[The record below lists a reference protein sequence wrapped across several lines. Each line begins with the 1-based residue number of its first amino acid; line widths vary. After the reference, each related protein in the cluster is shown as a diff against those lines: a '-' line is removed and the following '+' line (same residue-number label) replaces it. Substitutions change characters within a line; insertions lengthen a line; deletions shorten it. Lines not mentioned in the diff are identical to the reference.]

1 VQKKKRVKPYSVGS
15 FQKLI
20 YDHYGKHGRSLPWRK
35 TRNPYHILV
44 SEIMLQQTQVDRVVD
59 KYLQFVALF
68 PDIETLARSPLHEIL
83 KVWQGLG
90 YNRRALA
97 LKRIALMVVEEH
109 KGQVPRSLDE
119 LVKLPGIGKNTASA
133 IMAYAFNQPAAFI
146 ETNVRS
152 VFIHCFFPE
161 RDTVSDEEILPLV
174 RKTLDNSNPR
184 QWYSAL
190 MDYGTFLKKNHTNP
204 GRKSR
209 HYSKQSPFD
218 GSNRQVRGRIVR
230 FLTQRLQSS
239 EEKIAAHLALSSEK
253 VRGVLIALEKEG
265 LITRDGKRL
274 AIAETTDQF

>member
-1 VQKKKRVKPYSVGS
+1 MNGTVQKKKRVKPYSVGS

-35 TRNPYHILV
+35 TRNPYYILV

-174 RKTLDNSNPR
+174 SKMLDRTNPR

-190 MDYGTFLKKNHTNP
+190 MDYGTVLKKIHANP
-204 GRKSR
+204 GRKSS
-209 HYSKQSPFD
+209 HYFRQSPFD
-218 GSNRQVRGRIVR
+218 GSNRQIRGRIVR
-230 FLTQRLQSS
+230 FLTRRLQSS
-239 EEKIAAHLALSSEK
+239 EEKIAEHLGLPLERVSHI
-253 VRGVLIALEKEG
+253 LLALEKEG
-265 LITRDGKRL
+265 LLTRRGKRL
-274 AIAETTDQF
+274 AIA